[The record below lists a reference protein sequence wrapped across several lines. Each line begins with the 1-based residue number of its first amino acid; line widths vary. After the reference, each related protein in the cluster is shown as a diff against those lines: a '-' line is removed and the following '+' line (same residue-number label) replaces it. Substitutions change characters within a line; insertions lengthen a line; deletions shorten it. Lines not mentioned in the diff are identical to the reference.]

1 MVLLPILQL
10 LFGETF
16 LLKDFTEQQ
25 NSESAWGKKWQINT
39 IATTEINILIKKIM
53 SNIHYNYHDELS
65 GFGLQNIGE
74 DIKIQVEW

>member
-1 MVLLPILQL
+1 
-10 LFGETF
+10 
-16 LLKDFTEQQ
+16 
-25 NSESAWGKKWQINT
+25 
-39 IATTEINILIKKIM
+39 M

>member
-53 SNIHYNYHDELS
+53 SNIHYNYYDELS

>member
-1 MVLLPILQL
+1 MVLLPILQW

-25 NSESAWGKKWQINT
+25 NSESAWGKKWQINI
-39 IATTEINILIKKIM
+39 IATTEINILIKELM
-53 SNIHYNYHDELS
+53 SNIHYNYNDKLS

-74 DIKIQVEW
+74 DIKLQVEW